1 MFRWESKR
9 VNVLVFIISELAGE
23 IQLKKYG
30 LFFNEYATQLKA
42 IESALDETAG
52 ESWDFTLDPIALQV
66 VVLISAY
73 HKAYNY
79 EISKQERQAFL

>member
-1 MFRWESKR
+1 MFQWESNR
-9 VNVLVFIISELAGE
+9 VNVLVFIFSELAGE

>member
-1 MFRWESKR
+1 MFRWESNR

-73 HKAYNY
+73 RKAYNY

>member
-1 MFRWESKR
+1 MFRWESNR
-9 VNVLVFIISELAGE
+9 VNVLVFIFSELAGE